1 MIVDI
6 PTVNGWTDVITSK
19 PCFSLVRGLWRRSQ
33 SWNRIIERNTSLCP
47 VSSSRLPDPR
57 ASGPGNLTM
66 TWDFSLLGP
75 APNPAY
81 YLGVSV
87 ISSETN
93 MYYQCNRASGYTI
106 FKVFV
111 PFSVSG
117 KRTQICRPEVQRLS
131 ATYSCP

>member
-1 MIVDI
+1 M
-6 PTVNGWTDVITSK
+6 
-19 PCFSLVRGLWRRSQ
+19 
-33 SWNRIIERNTSLCP
+33 
-47 VSSSRLPDPR
+47 SSSRLPDPR
-57 ASGPGNLTM
+57 ALGPGNLT
-66 TWDFSLLGP
+66 TTRDFGLLGP

-81 YLGVSV
+81 YLGVLV

-117 KRTQICRPEVQRLS
+117 KRTRIRCPEVQRLS